1 MEMGRF
7 LFRDYSGGETNIK
20 DYGRCKKESNAERF
34 LEIIL
39 WVRRLLKD

>member
-20 DYGRCKKESNAERF
+20 DYWRCKKESNAGSF
-34 LEIIL
+34 
-39 WVRRLLKD
+39 WRLYYG